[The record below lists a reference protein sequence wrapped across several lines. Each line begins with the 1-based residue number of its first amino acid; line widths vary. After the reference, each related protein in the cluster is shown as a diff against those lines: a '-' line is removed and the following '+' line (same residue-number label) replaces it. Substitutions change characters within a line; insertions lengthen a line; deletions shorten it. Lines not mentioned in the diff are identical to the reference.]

1 MHIEKSPLQKIY
13 ADIGIKP
20 FEQLASLVGK
30 PRYTNQY
37 LPLTNRYASLLQSAP
52 LSKKG
57 YSGSYGALQGGL
69 AAGIL
74 AIRLCDTT
82 MFDPKATAAQ
92 RMAHEHQYKFL
103 VFSAVIATCYLIS
116 RQSITTYGQ
125 SGEMASWVIEP
136 DAGEWPLMAR
146 WADDKKSASITQSH
160 ALLWQLMQ
168 PEWFAWIDPG
178 LMEQWCA
185 SINPALEQSGGEAPM
200 GKVVRVAI
208 ETSMRHS
215 NESLKKEIHEE
226 GQADQAGYEG
236 VGGQGKSVEKVT
248 PNAPDSPTKP
258 ESNELSQL
266 SEASKAI
273 SESQATEKPAP
284 TTKPS
289 TSDKAMSPQQQM
301 AREWLTALAV
311 ASLNP
316 NDPLKLSEHITWD
329 AEDKTVKLGRKALGF
344 GTTPTKTADM
354 LYEAGFIHERLENGV
369 ALKREA
375 ALLLRAAV
383 SKALENKPVP

>member
-1 MHIEKSPLQKIY
+1 MHIEKIPLQKIY

-37 LPLTNRYASLLQSAP
+37 LPLANRYASMLQSVP

-57 YSGSYGALQGGL
+57 YAGIYGALKGGL
-69 AAGIL
+69 EAGIL

-116 RQSITTYGQ
+116 RQSITTCGQ

-136 DAGEWPLMAR
+136 DAAEWPLMAR
-146 WADDKKSASITQSH
+146 WADDKKSVSITQSH
-160 ALLWQLMQ
+160 VLLWQLMQ

-185 SINPALEQSGGEAPM
+185 SINPALEQSGGETPM

-226 GQADQAGYEG
+226 GQADQGSYKAE
-236 VGGQGKSVEKVT
+236 GGQGESVEKVT
-248 PNAPDSPTKP
+248 PTASDSQARS
-258 ESNELSQL
+258 ESNEISQL

-273 SESQATEKPAP
+273 SEAQATEKPAQTARTSP
-284 TTKPS
+284 PEKP
-289 TSDKAMSPQQQM
+289 MSPQQQM
-301 AREWLTALAV
+301 AREWLNALAV

-329 AEDKTVKLGRKALGF
+329 AEDKGVKLGRKALGF
-344 GTTPTKTADM
+344 GTTPTKAADM
-354 LYEAGFIHERLENGV
+354 LYEAGLIHERLENGLS
-369 ALKREA
+369 LKREA
-375 ALLLRAAV
+375 ALLLREAL
-383 SKALENKPVP
+383 SKASKNTPAL